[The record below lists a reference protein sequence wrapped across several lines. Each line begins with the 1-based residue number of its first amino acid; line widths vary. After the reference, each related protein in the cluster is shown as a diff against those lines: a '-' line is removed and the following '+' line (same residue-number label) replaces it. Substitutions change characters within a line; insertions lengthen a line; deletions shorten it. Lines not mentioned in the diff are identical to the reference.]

1 MILQKNKKFWKA
13 IILNLV
19 MSVIHNGAFSTAV
32 SAGSGSKWLNF
43 TDFFF
48 QNYQGVIQINCSKCK
63 VLLGDM
69 TSALKFKSS
78 EYM

>member
-43 TDFFF
+43 TDFF
-48 QNYQGVIQINCSKCK
+48 
-63 VLLGDM
+63 
-69 TSALKFKSS
+69 SS
-78 EYM
+78 ELPRGNSDKLF